1 MSRRYDCADAS
12 ARAAGL
18 AEAVAVVRRG
28 ELIVL
33 PTDTLYGV
41 GADAFSPAAV
51 SALLDAKG
59 RGRTMPPPVLVGSVR
74 AATALIDDLGPYGKD
89 LIEEFWPGGLTLVCR
104 ASPTLAWDLGDT
116 RGTVAVRMPL
126 HPVALDLLK
135 ETGPLAVSSANR
147 TGSLS
152 ATTAAE
158 AEEQLGDAVAVYL
171 DGGVCAGPVSSTI
184 VDLTGEWPRL
194 LRKGVI
200 PVERLREVASI
211 SADEDAEPQS

>member
-12 ARAAGL
+12 ERAAGI
-18 AEAVAVVRRG
+18 AEAVAAVHRG

-33 PTDTLYGV
+33 PTDTVYGL

-51 SALLDAKG
+51 AGLLAAKG
-59 RGRTMPPPVLVGSVR
+59 RGRSMPPPVLVGTVR
-74 AATALIDDLGPYGKD
+74 AGLALIDDLGPYGKD
-89 LIEEFWPGGLTLVCR
+89 LIDEFWPGALTLVCH
-104 ASPTLAWDLGDT
+104 ATPTLRWDLGDT

-126 HPVALDLLK
+126 HPLALDLLK

-158 AEEQLGDAVAVYL
+158 AEEQFGDSVAVYL
-171 DGGVCAGPVSSTI
+171 DDGQCAGPVASTI
-184 VDLTGEWPRL
+184 VDLTGGLPRL
-194 LRKGVI
+194 LRKGAVPI
-200 PVERLREVASI
+200 ERLREVANVA
-211 SADEDAEPQS
+211 ADEDAAPYS